1 MFVEAVVCTLTFI
14 LALFTLNVLRVI
26 VSLYFLA
33 TKRTVYFRVLITL
46 HNVIYEIYQGD
57 VTVCQKFLD

>member
-26 VSLYFLA
+26 VGLYFLA

-57 VTVCQKFLD
+57 VTVC